1 MSRLPISTII
11 ELAAAAALLVGAV
24 ILYRRR
30 GKADPQHGSQTAVLL
45 LVIGAI
51 MMIHGLGLLEYRPAH

>member
-1 MSRLPISTII
+1 MPGLPISTII
-11 ELAAAAALLVGAV
+11 ELAVAAALLVGAV
-24 ILYRRR
+24 VLYRKR

-51 MMIHGLGLLEYRPAH
+51 MLIHGLGLLEYRPAH

>member
-1 MSRLPISTII
+1 MPGVPISTII
-11 ELAAAAALLVGAV
+11 ELAVAAALLVGAV
-24 ILYRRR
+24 VLYRKR

-51 MMIHGLGLLEYRPAH
+51 MLIHGLGLLEYRPAH

>member
-1 MSRLPISTII
+1 MPGVPISTII
-11 ELAAAAALLVGAV
+11 ELAVAAALLVGAV
-24 ILYRRR
+24 VLYRKR

-51 MMIHGLGLLEYRPAH
+51 MLIHGLGLLEYRPGH